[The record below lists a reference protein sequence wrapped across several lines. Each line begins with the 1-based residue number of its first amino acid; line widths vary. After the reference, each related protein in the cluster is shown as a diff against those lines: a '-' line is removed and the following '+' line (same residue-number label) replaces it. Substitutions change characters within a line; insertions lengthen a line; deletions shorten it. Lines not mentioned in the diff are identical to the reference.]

1 MESFKFPHETEAE
14 TKPPAEEKV
23 EFEVE
28 GEGSNEPEIE
38 VVDDTPDQDRGR
50 RPLEKPVVEP
60 TDDELEQYSEKVKN
74 RIKELT
80 HARHDE
86 RRAKELLARQHDEA
100 LRVAQAVLDENKKL
114 KERLSQGETT
124 FVSQAQRLADV
135 EVEKAKAALKAA
147 HEAGDTEAF
156 VEAQAKLNE
165 AIFMQQRVKV
175 MKPTPLQKQEE
186 PVNVPTQQAAQPPA
200 PSLDPKLTAWKERNS
215 WFGQDDEMTGYAMGL
230 HNKLV
235 KAGYDPQS
243 QEYYDAIDTR
253 IRRVF
258 PEQFEPAEKPSA
270 PAKKP
275 ATVVAPSS
283 RATSAKKI
291 KLTQS
296 AVAIAKRMGIPLEEY
311 ARHVAQLEQQ
321 NA

>member
-1 MESFKFPHETEAE
+1 METFKFPHETETE
-14 TKPPAEEKV
+14 KEKPVEEKI

-28 GEGSNEPEIE
+28 GEEAPEVE
-38 VVDDTPDQDRGR
+38 VVDDTPPEDRGR
-50 RPLEKPVVEP
+50 KPLERPIAEP
-60 TDDELEQYSEKVKN
+60 TDDELEQYSEKVKS

-86 RRAKELLARQHDEA
+86 RRAKEALARQHEEA
-100 LRVAQAVLDENKKL
+100 IRVAQAIAEENKKL
-114 KERLSQGETT
+114 KERLTQGETT

-165 AIFMQQRVKV
+165 AVYVQQRVKTL
-175 MKPTPLQKQEE
+175 KPPPLPKQEE
-186 PVNVPTQQAAQPPA
+186 SVNVPTQQAALPPIPQP
-200 PSLDPKLTAWKERNS
+200 DPKLNAWRERNP
-215 WFGQDDEMTGYAMGL
+215 WFGQDDEMTSFAFGL

-235 KAGYDPQS
+235 KKGYDPQS
-243 QEYYDAIDTR
+243 QEYYDAIDAR
-253 IRRVF
+253 MKEVF
-258 PEQFEPAEKPSA
+258 PSQFEPAEKPSA
-270 PAKKP
+270 PARKP

-296 AVAIAKRMGIPLEEY
+296 AVATAKRLGVPLEEY
-311 ARHVAQLEQQ
+311 ARHMAQLEQQ
-321 NA
+321 QNG